1 MPNACRLHSGLA
13 VVAVSIVLAGF
24 TAGIHPRPEGVSSA
38 QDEVGLR
45 VDTGAVERVVRHFYD
60 LYTARDFDSLYA
72 RAHASLR
79 EKGMSASNFRQFM
92 RKKRDRLGPA
102 RSVAV
107 DVSDGGGTTI
117 TAVAT
122 VTFENGRQEERW
134 QLVRENET
142 VQWQSFRSSEA
153 SGGTSSDDSSGRA
166 PLEVGARVPDVALPA
181 LRDST
186 RHTRPSDFKG
196 TYVLVNFWATWCAP
210 CIDKIPTQRTAVER
224 YGEAFTLLNV
234 SFDRT
239 RTDAITFLSEN
250 SLPGT
255 HAYLGI
261 RGFRDPVAESFGVY
275 ALPTSVLVGPDGRVV
290 AGTAEIQSEGLLSIL
305 EREIGG
311 D

>member
-1 MPNACRLHSGLA
+1 MPITCRLHSGL
-13 VVAVSIVLAGF
+13 VVAAVSIVLPGF
-24 TAGIHPRPEGVSSA
+24 AVGIHSGPEVVPSA
-38 QDEVGLR
+38 QAEGATR
-45 VDTGAVERVVRHFYD
+45 VDTGAVEQAVRHFYD
-60 LYTARDFDSLYA
+60 LYTAREYDSLYA
-72 RAHASLR
+72 RAHSSLR

-92 RKKRDRLGPA
+92 SKKRDRLGPV
-102 RSVAV
+102 RSIAV
-107 DVSDGGGTTI
+107 NVLDGGGTPI

-153 SGGTSSDDSSGRA
+153 SGGTSSDDSGGRA
-166 PLEVGARVPDVALPA
+166 RLEVGARVPDVVVPA

-186 RHTRPSDFKG
+186 RRIRPSDFKG
-196 TYVLVNFWATWCAP
+196 THVLVNFWATWCAP

-239 RTDAITFLSEN
+239 RSDAITFLSEN
-250 SLPGT
+250 SLPGA

-261 RGFRDPVAESFGVY
+261 RGFRDPVARRFGVY

-290 AGTAEIQSEGLLSIL
+290 ASTAEIQSEGLLSIL
-305 EREIGG
+305 EREIGA